1 MHLQV
6 RGASCPEA
14 DWDGWLPA
22 GLNAPTGARRF
33 LPISAQDLVRPG
45 VVLMHLQVRGA
56 SCPCGTGAQY
66 YS

>member
-33 LPISAQDLVRPG
+33 LPVNRTLATF
-45 VVLMHLQVRGA
+45 GA
-56 SCPCGTGAQY
+56 MS
-66 YS
+66 